1 MNPWIAKALVL
12 AATVVMI
19 AIRAPHGQRSRIV
32 KVAASYKT
40 RLETGL
46 LVLAWVGFFVPLIW
60 VASPVF
66 SFAEY
71 ALSSGPLVAGATC
84 LVMGLWLFD
93 RSHADLGTN
102 WSITLEVREQL
113 RLVTEGVYRRIGR
126 SVLFL
131 ASGR

>member
-12 AATVVMI
+12 AGTVVMI

-40 RLETGL
+40 PLETGL

-60 VASPVF
+60 VASPAF

-71 ALSSGPLVAGATC
+71 PLGSGPLGRRSDVPSDRPLALLPVA
-84 LVMGLWLFD
+84 
-93 RSHADLGTN
+93 R
-102 WSITLEVREQL
+102 
-113 RLVTEGVYRRIGR
+113 
-126 SVLFL
+126 
-131 ASGR
+131 